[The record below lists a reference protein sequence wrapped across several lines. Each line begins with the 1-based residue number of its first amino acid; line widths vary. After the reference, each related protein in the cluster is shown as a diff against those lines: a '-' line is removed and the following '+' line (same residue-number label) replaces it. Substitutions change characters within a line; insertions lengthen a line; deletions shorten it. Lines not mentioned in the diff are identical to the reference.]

1 MYIGVTNNLKR
12 RMYEHKNHLIKG
24 FTDKYNVSKLVYFEA
39 TSDVKSAIAR
49 EKQLK
54 GWLRDKKNQL
64 VESMNSK
71 WEELETS

>member
-1 MYIGVTNNLKR
+1 
-12 RMYEHKNHLIKG
+12 
-24 FTDKYNVSKLVYFEA
+24 VYFEA

-54 GWLRDKKNQL
+54 GWRRDKKNQL
-64 VESMNSK
+64 VESMNPK